1 MLKYLD
7 IRNFVL
13 IDKVKIN
20 FENGFNVLTGETGA
34 GKSIIISALELI
46 TGEKGSTR
54 MVGLNGDRLTVIG
67 TFFLQSSLNI
77 VKNKLKEW
85 NIEITGNELNIKR
98 EITKDGKSRSFIN
111 NIGVRVAE
119 LKELGDL
126 IVDIHGQHEHQS
138 LFNAANHINF
148 YDAYLNIGDKLQVYR
163 DNYNK
168 LTKLIKQYNEISQNK
183 NTILKEKSFL
193 EYAIEEIEKAN
204 LKYNED
210 EEIKNDIAMMSNAE
224 NIASALSVIN
234 KDIFGNESGAYLKLT
249 RSINT
254 LQSISQYDDR
264 LSDLASQIEAIS
276 LNLEDIKTVF
286 SEIRAKAKFDPEEL
300 QALNERLFFINTLK
314 KKYGN
319 NIKEI
324 INYAKEA
331 KEKLD
336 SLNFSEEDILK
347 LKEEIENIRKETS
360 ALAKEISDIRKSKKD
375 VFINAIEKEMCDLG
389 MTSTKFDVEIT
400 YDEDDEDG
408 ILNIDGTNLKANY
421 NGVDNIEFIIAPNK
435 QAMFQPLRKIAS
447 GGEISRIMLSLKS
460 VLSSGDYSETCVF
473 DEIDV
478 GVGGR
483 IAEVIGEKIAALSK
497 QKQILSITH
506 LAQIA
511 IYANNHFKVIK
522 NEKDD
527 VVTSTIEELND
538 SNKVNEIARM
548 ITGKEITD
556 ASIKHA
562 EELLEH
568 AKKSSGLF

>member
-77 VKNKLKEW
+77 VKSKLKEW
-85 NIEITGNELNIKR
+85 NIEITGDELNIKR

-148 YDAYLNIGDKLQVYR
+148 YDAYLNIEDKLQVYR

-331 KEKLD
+331 KEKLE

-347 LKEEIENIRKETS
+347 LKEEIENIRAKTS
-360 ALAKEISDIRKSKKD
+360 ILAKEISDIRKSKKD

-408 ILNIDGTNLKANY
+408 ILNIDGTNLKANS

-460 VLSSGDYSETCVF
+460 VLSSGDYCETCVF

>member
-148 YDAYLNIGDKLQVYR
+148 YDAYLNIEDKLQVYR
-163 DNYNK
+163 EHYNK

-224 NIASALSVIN
+224 NIASALSIIN
-234 KDIFGNESGAYLKLT
+234 KDIFGSESGAYLKLT

-286 SEIRAKAKFDPEEL
+286 TEIRAKAKFDPEEL

-347 LKEEIENIRKETS
+347 LKEEIENIRTKTS
-360 ALAKEISDIRKSKKD
+360 ILAKEISDIRKSKKD

-408 ILNIDGTNLKANY
+408 ILNIDGTNLKANS
-421 NGVDNIEFIIAPNK
+421 NGIDNIEFIIAPNK

-460 VLSSGDYSETCVF
+460 VLSSGDYCETCVF

>member
-148 YDAYLNIGDKLQVYR
+148 YDAYLNIEDKLQVYR
-163 DNYNK
+163 EHYNK

-224 NIASALSVIN
+224 NIASALSIIN
-234 KDIFGNESGAYLKLT
+234 KDIFGSESGAYLKLT

-286 SEIRAKAKFDPEEL
+286 TEIRAKAKFDPEEL

-347 LKEEIENIRKETS
+347 LKEEIENIRTKTS
-360 ALAKEISDIRKSKKD
+360 ILAKEISDIRKSKKD

-408 ILNIDGTNLKANY
+408 ILNIDGTNLKANS
-421 NGVDNIEFIIAPNK
+421 NGIDNIEFIIAPNK

-460 VLSSGDYSETCVF
+460 VLSSGDYCETCVF

-483 IAEVIGEKIAALSK
+483 IAEVIGEKITALSK

>member
-148 YDAYLNIGDKLQVYR
+148 YDAYLNIEDKLQVYR
-163 DNYNK
+163 EHYNK

-224 NIASALSVIN
+224 NIASALSIIN
-234 KDIFGNESGAYLKLT
+234 KDIFGSESGAYLKLT

-286 SEIRAKAKFDPEEL
+286 TEIRAKAKFDPEEL

-347 LKEEIENIRKETS
+347 LKEEIENIRTKTS
-360 ALAKEISDIRKSKKD
+360 ILAKEISDIRKSKKD

-389 MTSTKFDVEIT
+389 MTSTKFDIEIT

-408 ILNIDGTNLKANY
+408 ILNIDGTNLKANS

-460 VLSSGDYSETCVF
+460 VLSSGDYCETCVF

>member
-77 VKNKLKEW
+77 VKSKLKEW

-148 YDAYLNIGDKLQVYR
+148 YDAYLNIEDKLQVYR
-163 DNYNK
+163 EHYNK

-286 SEIRAKAKFDPEEL
+286 TEIRAKAKFDPEEL

-324 INYAKEA
+324 INYAKDA
-331 KEKLD
+331 KEKLE

-347 LKEEIENIRKETS
+347 LEEEIENIRTKTS
-360 ALAKEISDIRKSKKD
+360 ILAKEISDIRKSKKD
-375 VFINAIEKEMCDLG
+375 IFINAIEKEMCDLG

-408 ILNIDGTNLKANY
+408 ILNIDGTNLKANS

-460 VLSSGDYSETCVF
+460 VLSSGDYCETCVF

>member
-148 YDAYLNIGDKLQVYR
+148 YDAYLNIEDKLQVYR
-163 DNYNK
+163 EHYNK

-224 NIASALSVIN
+224 NIASALSIIN
-234 KDIFGNESGAYLKLT
+234 KDIFGSESGAYLKLT

-286 SEIRAKAKFDPEEL
+286 TEIRAKAKFDPEEL

-347 LKEEIENIRKETS
+347 LKEEIENIRTKTS
-360 ALAKEISDIRKSKKD
+360 VLAKEISDIRKSKKD

-408 ILNIDGTNLKANY
+408 ILNIDGTNLKANS
-421 NGVDNIEFIIAPNK
+421 NGIDNIEFIIAPNK

-460 VLSSGDYSETCVF
+460 VLSSGDYCETCVF

>member
-138 LFNAANHINF
+138 LFNVANHINF
-148 YDAYLNIGDKLQVYR
+148 YDAYLNIEDKLQVYR
-163 DNYNK
+163 DNYSK

-234 KDIFGNESGAYLKLT
+234 KDIFGSESGAYLKLT

-286 SEIRAKAKFDPEEL
+286 TEIRAKAKFDPEEL

-331 KEKLD
+331 KEKLE

-347 LKEEIENIRKETS
+347 LKEEIENIRKKTS
-360 ALAKEISDIRKSKKD
+360 ILAKEISDIRKSKKD

-408 ILNIDGTNLKANY
+408 ILNIDGTNLKANS

-460 VLSSGDYSETCVF
+460 VLSSGDYCETCVF

>member
-77 VKNKLKEW
+77 VKSKLKEW

-148 YDAYLNIGDKLQVYR
+148 YDAYLNIEDKLQVYR
-163 DNYNK
+163 EHYNK

-224 NIASALSVIN
+224 NIASALSIIN
-234 KDIFGNESGAYLKLT
+234 KDIFGSESGAYLKLT

-286 SEIRAKAKFDPEEL
+286 TEIRAKAKFDPEEL

-331 KEKLD
+331 KEKLE

-347 LKEEIENIRKETS
+347 LKEEIENIRTKTS
-360 ALAKEISDIRKSKKD
+360 ILAKEISDIRKSKKD
-375 VFINAIEKEMCDLG
+375 IFINAIEKEMCDLG

-408 ILNIDGTNLKANY
+408 ILNIDGTNLKANS

>member
-77 VKNKLKEW
+77 VKSKLKEW

-138 LFNAANHINF
+138 LFNVANHINF
-148 YDAYLNIGDKLQVYR
+148 YDAYLNIEDKLQVYR

-331 KEKLD
+331 KEKLE

-347 LKEEIENIRKETS
+347 LKEEIENIRAKTS
-360 ALAKEISDIRKSKKD
+360 ILAKEISDIRKSKKD

-408 ILNIDGTNLKANY
+408 ILNIDGTNLKANS
-421 NGVDNIEFIIAPNK
+421 NGIDNIEFIIAPNK

-460 VLSSGDYSETCVF
+460 VLSSGDYCETCVF

-568 AKKSSGLF
+568 AKKSSSLF

>member
-77 VKNKLKEW
+77 VKSKLKEW

-148 YDAYLNIGDKLQVYR
+148 YDAYLNIEDKLQVYR

-331 KEKLD
+331 KEKLE

-347 LKEEIENIRKETS
+347 LKEEIESIRAKTS
-360 ALAKEISDIRKSKKD
+360 ILAKEISDIRKSKKD

-408 ILNIDGTNLKANY
+408 ILNIDGTNLKANS

-460 VLSSGDYSETCVF
+460 VLSSGDYCETCVF

>member
-148 YDAYLNIGDKLQVYR
+148 YDAYLNIEDKLQVYR
-163 DNYNK
+163 EHYNK

-224 NIASALSVIN
+224 NIASALSIIN
-234 KDIFGNESGAYLKLT
+234 KDIFGSESGAYLKLT

-286 SEIRAKAKFDPEEL
+286 TEIRAKAKFDPEEL

-347 LKEEIENIRKETS
+347 LKEEIENIRTKTS
-360 ALAKEISDIRKSKKD
+360 VLAKEISDIRKSKKD

-400 YDEDDEDG
+400 YDEDG
-408 ILNIDGTNLKANY
+408 ILNIDGTNLKANS

-460 VLSSGDYSETCVF
+460 VLSSGDYCETCVF

>member
-148 YDAYLNIGDKLQVYR
+148 YDAYLNIEDKLQVYR
-163 DNYNK
+163 EHYNK

-224 NIASALSVIN
+224 NIASALSIIN
-234 KDIFGNESGAYLKLT
+234 KDIFGSESGAYLKLT

-286 SEIRAKAKFDPEEL
+286 TEIRAKAKFDPEEL

-347 LKEEIENIRKETS
+347 LKEEIENIRTKTS
-360 ALAKEISDIRKSKKD
+360 ILAKEISDIRKSKKD

-408 ILNIDGTNLKANY
+408 ILNIDGTNLKANS

-460 VLSSGDYSETCVF
+460 VLSSGDYCETCVF

>member
-148 YDAYLNIGDKLQVYR
+148 YDAYLNIEDKLQVYR
-163 DNYNK
+163 EHYNK

-224 NIASALSVIN
+224 NIASALSIIN
-234 KDIFGNESGAYLKLT
+234 KDIFGSESGAYLKLT

-286 SEIRAKAKFDPEEL
+286 TEIRAKAKFDPEEL

-347 LKEEIENIRKETS
+347 LKEEIENIRTKTS
-360 ALAKEISDIRKSKKD
+360 VLAKEISDIRKSKKD

-408 ILNIDGTNLKANY
+408 ILNIDGTNLKANS
-421 NGVDNIEFIIAPNK
+421 NGIDNIEFIIAPNK

-460 VLSSGDYSETCVF
+460 VLSSGDYCETCVF

-511 IYANNHFKVIK
+511 IYANNHFKLIK

>member
-163 DNYNK
+163 EHYNK

-224 NIASALSVIN
+224 NIASALSIIN
-234 KDIFGNESGAYLKLT
+234 KDIFGSESGAYLKLT

-286 SEIRAKAKFDPEEL
+286 TEIRAKAKFDPEEL

-324 INYAKEA
+324 INYA
-331 KEKLD
+331 
-336 SLNFSEEDILK
+336 
-347 LKEEIENIRKETS
+347 
-360 ALAKEISDIRKSKKD
+360 
-375 VFINAIEKEMCDLG
+375 
-389 MTSTKFDVEIT
+389 
-400 YDEDDEDG
+400 
-408 ILNIDGTNLKANY
+408 
-421 NGVDNIEFIIAPNK
+421 
-435 QAMFQPLRKIAS
+435 
-447 GGEISRIMLSLKS
+447 
-460 VLSSGDYSETCVF
+460 
-473 DEIDV
+473 
-478 GVGGR
+478 
-483 IAEVIGEKIAALSK
+483 
-497 QKQILSITH
+497 
-506 LAQIA
+506 
-511 IYANNHFKVIK
+511 
-522 NEKDD
+522 
-527 VVTSTIEELND
+527 
-538 SNKVNEIARM
+538 
-548 ITGKEITD
+548 
-556 ASIKHA
+556 
-562 EELLEH
+562 
-568 AKKSSGLF
+568 